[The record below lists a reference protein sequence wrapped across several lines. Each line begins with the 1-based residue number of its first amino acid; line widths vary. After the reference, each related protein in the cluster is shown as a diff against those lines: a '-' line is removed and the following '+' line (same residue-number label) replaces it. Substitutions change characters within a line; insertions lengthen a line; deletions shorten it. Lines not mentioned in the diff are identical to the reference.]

1 MRRLITLFFLIFVLS
16 GVVMAQQMSDD
27 QVIQYVKEANK
38 SGKSQKQITTE
49 LLRRGVTKE
58 QVSRIQQKYSESN
71 TVSNKSN
78 EMPSQL
84 RQRTLV
90 DDGGGQRRTTDYSEV
105 GMLDE
110 TVGGRVDNRA
120 DNTATTDNASQIF
133 GHDVFTNRNLTFE
146 PSINLATPVDYRLGP
161 GDEVIIDVWGA
172 SENTIRQSISPEGTI
187 QVSGLGPVQL
197 SGMTVKDANAYLQR
211 EFSKIYSGIS
221 GSEPTSQIKLTLGDI
236 RTIQINI
243 MGEVAVPGT
252 YTLSSFSSVFHA
264 LYRAGGVNKIGSL
277 RSIKVVRNGKTI
289 ADLDVYDYLMKGKM
303 KDDIRLQEGDVI
315 IVNPYESLVRIAGKV
330 KRPMFYEM
338 KPTETVATILN
349 YAGGFTGDAYKKA
362 VRIIRKSGREH
373 QVYNVD
379 EMDYSVFRLDDGD
392 SISVDAVL
400 KRFEN
405 RVEIR
410 GAVYRSGLYELSGT
424 VNTVKQL
431 IKKAEG
437 LRGDAFL
444 NRALLDRENEDL
456 SHEVIAVDLGGLLKG
471 TVADIPL
478 QKNDILYIPSIHDLK
493 EEETISIHGEVANPG
508 TFLFSKNMTIEDLL
522 VQSGGLLEAAAT
534 TKVDITRRI
543 KDPKSTSFSSVLGKT
558 YSFDIKDGLVVG
570 GEGDFH
576 LEPFDEV
583 YVRKSP
589 AYRKQQNVV
598 VAGEVLFGGNY
609 ALVKKNERLSDL
621 ISKAGGITPDAYVK
635 GARLIRKMTEEEQ
648 RRQADA
654 VRMARMGEGKDSI
667 SVEKLNISD
676 TYTVGINLEKA
687 ISNPGSDFDL
697 VLREGDV
704 LFIPEYI
711 NTVKISGAVMYP
723 NTVLY
728 KRGESLRYYINQAG
742 GYGNLAKKK
751 KAYVVYMNGTVSR
764 LKSRDKKAIEPG
776 CEIIVP
782 SKEEKKRMSTAEI
795 LGMGSTTAS
804 IAAMIA
810 TMVNLF
816 KGTSIN

>member
-120 DNTATTDNASQIF
+120 DNTATTDIASQIF

-493 EEETISIHGEVANPG
+493 EEETISIHGEVASPG

-816 KGTSIN
+816 K